1 MSTEVLHS
9 LHLPH
14 VQARK
19 KQRGIRILSLDGGG
33 TRGIVTIELLKK
45 IEEITGKKV
54 RLYLALNAL
63 FHSPVLPL
71 LTCVR
76 VIS

>member
-1 MSTEVLHS
+1 MLGWGFADVLHS

-19 KQRGIRILSLDGGG
+19 KHKGIRILSLDGGG

-45 IEEITGKKV
+45 IEEITG
-54 RLYLALNAL
+54 R
-63 FHSPVLPL
+63 
-71 LTCVR
+71 R
-76 VIS
+76 VIHHPS